1 MEKASKKP
9 YAKPG
14 IVFEDFRTGELKGSP
29 ELIEK
34 IMALKLQ
41 ENEEKYCPMKDSGF
55 PALSG
60 AESDTGYKE
69 KRKMDIFEKLKNA
82 VGCDYI
88 SDLSFD
94 PHRTKAKALLKAMEI
109 EKCSVAELND
119 LADYF
124 YGKHFDSAD
133 AAIGFLKG

>member
-1 MEKASKKP
+1 MKN
-9 YAKPG
+9 
-14 IVFEDFRTGELKGSP
+14 IVRWKTPD
-29 ELIEK
+29 
-34 IMALKLQ
+34 
-41 ENEEKYCPMKDSGF
+41 F

-60 AESDTGYKE
+60 TESDTGCEE
-69 KRKMDIFEKLKNA
+69 KRKMDVFEKLKSA

-88 SDLSFD
+88 SDLSFE
-94 PHRTKAKALLKAMEI
+94 PHRTKAKALLKAMGI
-109 EKCSVAELND
+109 EKCSITELND